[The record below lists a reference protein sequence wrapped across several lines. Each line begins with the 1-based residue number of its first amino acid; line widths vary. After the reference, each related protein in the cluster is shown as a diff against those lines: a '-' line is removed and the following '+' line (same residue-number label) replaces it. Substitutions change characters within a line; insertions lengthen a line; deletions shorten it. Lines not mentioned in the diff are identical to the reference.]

1 MPINATLQSQLY
13 PLAVAITKLYPLPN
27 VNGNGFNF
35 LSNPVRSETRNNF
48 DVRVDQKY
56 TEKDYGFFRFSYE
69 DQPSVIPGPF
79 DSTGGDGGGL
89 LQPRRGQCVSQL
101 RDQLDAPV

>member
-1 MPINATLQSQLY
+1 MPINAILQSQLD
-13 PLAVAITKLYPLPN
+13 PLAVAITKLYPLPT

-35 LSNPVRSETRNNF
+35 LSNPVCSETRNNF

-56 TEKDYGFFRFSYE
+56 TEKDYGSFRFSYE

-79 DSTGGDGGGL
+79 ASTGGVGVGFFSGVDDNAYGGF
-89 LQPRRGQCVSQL
+89 P
-101 RDQLDAPV
+101 A